1 MIDQERIIDLIPQ
14 RHPIVLVDMLEQ
26 ADENITRSRYKI
38 DKQSILCKNEVFSE
52 SGLLENVAQT
62 AAAGIGYQCKIKK
75 ISIPIGFIASIKD
88 IKILSLPKVE
98 DEILTEVKVINQIMN
113 ISVIHGFVTLNGLEI
128 LSCEMQIIIQN

>member
-1 MIDQERIIDLIPQ
+1 MIDQERIFDLIPQ
-14 RHPIVLVDMLEQ
+14 RQPIVLVDVLEQ
-26 ADENITRSRYKI
+26 ADEEITRSRYKI
-38 DKQSILCKNEVFSE
+38 DTQSILCKNEVFSE

-98 DEILTEVKVINQIMN
+98 EEIITEVKVINQIMN
-113 ISVIHGFVTLNGLEI
+113 ISVIHGRVTLNGKEI

>member
-1 MIDQERIIDLIPQ
+1 MAI
-14 RHPIVLVDMLEQ
+14 
-26 ADENITRSRYKI
+26 
-38 DKQSILCKNEVFSE
+38 
-52 SGLLENVAQT
+52 
-62 AAAGIGYQCKIKK
+62 KIKK

-88 IKILSLPKVE
+88 IKIVSLPKVE